1 MLRFL
6 PDTDRV
12 VSAVDTGTKGGESV
26 HPAAQDHFCAAAGE
40 RVGLMARRSREGMG
54 DVLTAR
60 EAAKYVRL
68 TLPTFY
74 RYIWEGKI
82 EAPKIGG
89 RYRFKKSLLDRW
101 LGKKKS
107 GSEDVSGRNKLIGKV
122 TAIKRDAIMAQV
134 DINIGLHKITAVIT
148 RDALEELGLRVG
160 DTAMALVKATEV
172 MVIKD

>member
-1 MLRFL
+1 MVMR
-6 PDTDRV
+6 
-12 VSAVDTGTKGGESV
+12 K
-26 HPAAQDHFCAAAGE
+26 
-40 RVGLMARRSREGMG
+40 SREDRG

-68 TLPTFY
+68 TLATFY

-107 GSEDVSGRNKLIGKV
+107 GTEDMSGRNKLVGKV
-122 TAIKRDAIMAQV
+122 TALKRDAIMAQV
-134 DINIGLHKITAVIT
+134 DIDIGSHKITAVIT
-148 RDALEELGLRVG
+148 RDALDELGLGVG
-160 DTAMALVKATEV
+160 DTAIALVKATEV
-172 MVIKD
+172 MVVKD